1 MEETLITQ
9 HISAE
14 SREMRV
20 VLEGSIRSITVH
32 LQRIDL
38 VCLLLCGMC

>member
-9 HISAE
+9 HIIAE
-14 SREMRV
+14 SREMWV
-20 VLEGSIRSITVH
+20 VLKGSIRSITVH

-38 VCLLLCGMC
+38 GCLLLCGTW